1 MVIPRGIDGFFSTF
15 LCLPPL
21 TTGGGVGVIT
31 GIPTSDGSLK
41 GIPVRS
47 GAPLRRIV
55 ALRTESVPEIQGNL
69 LKANIVNWS
78 RAA

>member
-31 GIPTSDGSLK
+31 GIPTSEGSLK

-55 ALRTESVPEIQGNL
+55 ALRTESVPEIKGTWIKDL
-69 LKANIVNWS
+69 Y
-78 RAA
+78 